1 MSFSPLDSDLLGP
14 LFTTVAMRDCF
25 TDRSWIASMLAVEAA
40 LARSESRL
48 FPAPHALGLAIQAIR
63 PDDLDIPSIGVQA
76 GIAGVPTIPFVK
88 AVQSRLSAELERS
101 FHKGATTQDIIDTA
115 LVLRLRDA
123 FHLISTGL
131 DAILQG
137 LSRLADRH
145 RATPC
150 VGRSYGQHA
159 APIGFGYKIAVWLSG
174 IADAADRLPGLRRRV
189 LVASLGGPVGT
200 LASLGADGPRV
211 LEEFARELGLGVTPL
226 CWHTNRGRIAETGP
240 WLVELTGALAKMA
253 TDIVHLA

>member
-14 LFTTVAMRDCF
+14 LFTTEAMRDCF

-48 FPAPHALGLAIQAIR
+48 GLAPDALGLAIEAIR

-101 FHKGATTQDIIDTA
+101 FHKGATTQDIMDTA
-115 LVLRLRDA
+115 LVLRMRDA
-123 FHLISTGL
+123 LDL
-131 DAILQG
+131 VAADVDAIIQG
-137 LSRLADRH
+137 LSRLADAH
-145 RATPC
+145 RGTPC

-159 APIGFGYKIAVWLSG
+159 APAGLFGSPR
-174 IADAADRLPGLRRRV
+174 DDDC
-189 LVASLGGPVGT
+189 
-200 LASLGADGPRV
+200 LAQSDTRG
-211 LEEFARELGLGVTPL
+211 
-226 CWHTNRGRIAETGP
+226 NR
-240 WLVELTGALAKMA
+240 
-253 TDIVHLA
+253 